1 MAKIRLQITK
11 GESVRYIS
19 HLDYSRAIERAI
31 RRAKLPAAYSEGFN
45 PHMKMAFASALA
57 LGVTSDAEY
66 MDLELS
72 QDIPVDRFKLAFSA
86 QLPRGIELR
95 EAKYLAPQT
104 PALMK
109 VVNLGTYLIRAPLTN
124 GDYDKAAAAVEAF
137 NTAAQVMYIKE
148 SPKGRR
154 EIDVKKYLTAAVEL
168 VSWDGVAV
176 QLAVAIHITPTG
188 SVKPG
193 EVLDAMVKD
202 YAMPLKQDE
211 AFIHRVGLFINDGR
225 DWLLPISM

>member
-19 HLDYSRAIERAI
+19 HLDYARAIERAI

-72 QDIPVDRFKLAFSA
+72 QDIPVERFRPAFAA
-86 QLPRGIELR
+86 QLPKGIELR
-95 EAKYLAPQT
+95 EVKYMAPQT

-109 VVNLGTYLIRAPLTN
+109 VVNLGTYLIRAPLAS

-137 NTAAQVMYIKE
+137 NTAEQILYVKE

-154 EIDVKKYLTAAVEL
+154 EIDIKKFLAAAVEL

-176 QLAVAIHITPTG
+176 QLALAIHITPTG

-193 EVLDAMVKD
+193 EVLDALVKD

-211 AFIHRVGLFINDGR
+211 AFIHRVGLYINDGR
-225 DWLLPISM
+225 DWLPPISL

>member
-11 GESVRYIS
+11 GEAVRYIS
-19 HLDYSRAIERAI
+19 HLDYSRAIERAV
-31 RRAKLPAAYSEGFN
+31 RRAKLPVAYSEGFN

-66 MDLELS
+66 MDIELCQELS
-72 QDIPVDRFKLAFSA
+72 VKNFKSAFSA

-95 EAKYLAPQT
+95 EAVYLPPQT

-109 VVNLGTYLIRAPLTN
+109 MVNLGTYLIRAPLTD
-124 GDYDKAAAAVEAF
+124 GEYDKAAASVEAF
-137 NTAAQVMYIKE
+137 NSAGKVLYIKE

-154 EIDVKKYLTAAVEL
+154 EIDVKQFMAAAVEL
-168 VSWDGVAV
+168 VSWDGVAA
-176 QLAVAIHITPTG
+176 QLAMAIHITPTG

-193 EVLDAMVKD
+193 EVLDVLVKD
-202 YAMPLKQDE
+202 YALPLKQDD
-211 AFIHRVGLFINDGR
+211 AYIHRVGLFINDGR
-225 DWLLPISM
+225 DWLPPISL